1 MALFWQVA
9 FQYDNNNFAH
19 WSLMSRHQYD
29 QVKINEYL
37 IKNTNT
43 HDVAN
48 NGVWVFKLNTAAGDP
63 ILQPP
68 QRGTVNKY
76 IYLRNTHF

>member
-1 MALFWQVA
+1 MFCQVA
-9 FQYDNNNFAH
+9 FQYDNNNFVH
-19 WSLMSRHQYD
+19 WSLMNRHQYD

>member
-1 MALFWQVA
+1 
-9 FQYDNNNFAH
+9 
-19 WSLMSRHQYD
+19 MSRHRYD
-29 QVKINEYL
+29 QVKINDYL